1 MNNVLKFIIKNN
13 FILLF
18 VVLEIFALSIFFSA
32 NNYQSTKVMR
42 LHNRVA
48 ATFYK
53 HVSSVE
59 SFFNLRNENKMLRAE
74 NAELYKKLKSSQ
86 YICDTSEYS
95 ITDTLYKQQYTYVPA
110 RVIYNSIDKH
120 NNFIMLNKGK
130 NDNIEKD
137 MAVISPLGAVGIVV
151 SVSDNFC
158 LVMSL
163 LNTSFRLS
171 CKLLN
176 SDEIGSVSW
185 DGRHYKKGLLTDIPF
200 HVEINVGDTVV
211 TSGYSYSF
219 PKGIMVGTVTD
230 YSATD
235 NSHFYTATI
244 NYSVNYGSI
253 GSVYIINNLMI
264 QELQKLDSI
273 KNTLIN

>member
-1 MNNVLKFIIKNN
+1 
-13 FILLF
+13 
-18 VVLEIFALSIFFSA
+18 
-32 NNYQSTKVMR
+32 
-42 LHNRVA
+42 
-48 ATFYK
+48 
-53 HVSSVE
+53 
-59 SFFNLRNENKMLRAE
+59 
-74 NAELYKKLKSSQ
+74 
-86 YICDTSEYS
+86 
-95 ITDTLYKQQYTYVPA
+95 
-110 RVIYNSIDKH
+110 
-120 NNFIMLNKGK
+120 
-130 NDNIEKD
+130 
-137 MAVISPLGAVGIVV
+137 
-151 SVSDNFC
+151 
-158 LVMSL
+158 MSL